1 MDALS
6 SGLLSCV
13 CGSVLRII
21 LEFALPK
28 DGSLV
33 AYGKYAL
40 QYGKGLPG
48 LPSFMLIDPP
58 SEQAAAP
65 IWNPDKDTCP
75 QGEGAV
81 AGCWRGIG
89 GRF

>member
-1 MDALS
+1 M
-6 SGLLSCV
+6 

-58 SEQAAAP
+58 SEQATAP
-65 IWNPDKDTCP
+65 IWNPDKDTCT
-75 QGEGAV
+75 QGE
-81 AGCWRGIG
+81 CWSSGVLAWTHGVRSSEG
-89 GRF
+89 GFIWMI